1 MKKTAIAIILMFG
14 IQACLSTPANAIF
27 GQSKC
32 EKAKSQVM
40 KNYVREIQLLSEY
53 KKAFGYASPE
63 IGIKAS
69 APSST
74 SVKMRV
80 LKKTAD
86 FEFKNFNFVM
96 TNYFCFTKS
105 QHQYAIKMYDYWYMI
120 KSYTDLG
127 LNYVSVL
134 ERTTNVPTYSVL
146 DY

>member
-1 MKKTAIAIILMFG
+1 M
-14 IQACLSTPANAIF
+14 
-27 GQSKC
+27 
-32 EKAKSQVM
+32 
-40 KNYVREIQLLSEY
+40 QLLSEY

-74 SVKMRV
+74 KVKMRV

-127 LNYVSVL
+127 LDYVSVL
-134 ERTTNVPTYSVL
+134 ERTKNVPTYSVL

>member
-1 MKKTAIAIILMFG
+1 VKKTAIAIILIIG
-14 IQACLSTPANAIF
+14 IQAWLSAPANAIF

-40 KNYVREIQLLSEY
+40 KNYVREIQLLSDY
-53 KKAFGYASPE
+53 KKAFGYSSPE

-69 APSST
+69 TPSST
-74 SVKMRV
+74 AVKMRV

-120 KSYTDLG
+120 KSYTDRG